1 MFRDNQQSRGIKFI
15 PAIIFTSFA
24 SSAAICPGAILD
36 GAINGPLP
44 AFSLPAFSL
53 PSADGDD
60 VAADDADDADAAV
73 DADAGVCFPFDL
85 DRNRGGSES
94 ATRCPM
100 PLKELC
106 GGLGVELRP
115 LVGLATITSRV
126 GSTDFEV
133 ARSFFDGFPTE
144 VEDARF
150 DVGCASAA
158 ALAELV
164 LSRGLREELLLLA
177 RAFAAGGCAEGS
189 RLAALGFA
197 AALGS
202 EAARFVSNFS
212 GCGVG
217 SSFGVEFSF
226 FCSRTAFRLAS
237 SAALTFVWS
246 AFKNLFL
253 ALILGLLGGGG
264 GPWCGGGAMPAG
276 TGSGPGGP
284 LVGSIIMSSRM
295 VLVAA
300 LPCVRSPFAVFLTGT
315 IFTAFP
321 PPTPTIIGV
330 APGPGGPG
338 GGWLLP
344 CETSMGWLPSC
355 PCFPCISNSVSF
367 ATYDWS
373 TVELCAPRWL
383 AIVLAIPIL
392 FCATACLCSANTFAV
407 SSPASCMW
415 SFYC

>member
-1 MFRDNQQSRGIKFI
+1 MILSSLAASTLSQPSF
-15 PAIIFTSFA
+15 FTSFA

-44 AFSLPAFSL
+44 VFSLPAFSL

-60 VAADDADDADAAV
+60 VAADDADDDDAAV

-94 ATRCPM
+94 ANRCPT

-133 ARSFFDGFPTE
+133 VRSFFGGFPTD

-177 RAFAAGGCAEGS
+177 RDFAAGGPVEGS

-197 AALGS
+197 AALGF
-202 EAARFVSNFS
+202 EAALGTEAGRFVSIFS
-212 GCGVG
+212 SIGAA
-217 SSFGVEFSF
+217 SIFGAEFSF
-226 FCSRTAFRLAS
+226 LTSRATFRLTS
-237 SAALTFVWS
+237 SAALTLGVIFTTLTS
-246 AFKNLFL
+246 F
-253 ALILGLLGGGG
+253 LILDLPGAGG
-264 GPWCGGGAMPAG
+264 GPLCGGGAMPAG
-276 TGSGPGGP
+276 VS
-284 LVGSIIMSSRM
+284 LV
-295 VLVAA
+295 LE
-300 LPCVRSPFAVFLTGT
+300 PCV
-315 IFTAFP
+315 
-321 PPTPTIIGV
+321 
-330 APGPGGPG
+330 
-338 GGWLLP
+338 
-344 CETSMGWLPSC
+344 
-355 PCFPCISNSVSF
+355 
-367 ATYDWS
+367 
-373 TVELCAPRWL
+373 
-383 AIVLAIPIL
+383 
-392 FCATACLCSANTFAV
+392 
-407 SSPASCMW
+407 
-415 SFYC
+415 

>member
-1 MFRDNQQSRGIKFI
+1 MSAPSSCFV
-15 PAIIFTSFA
+15 IISSLAASSLSQPSFFTSFA

-44 AFSLPAFSL
+44 AFSLPAFSV
-53 PSADGDD
+53 PSAAAADGDD

-94 ATRCPM
+94 ANRCPT

-106 GGLGVELRP
+106 DGLGVELRP

-133 ARSFFDGFPTE
+133 VRSVFGGFLSDA
-144 VEDARF
+144 EDARF
-150 DVGCASAA
+150 DAGCVSAA

-237 SAALTFVWS
+237 SAALTS
-246 AFKNLFL
+246 NLCL
-253 ALILGLLGGGG
+253 
-264 GPWCGGGAMPAG
+264 
-276 TGSGPGGP
+276 
-284 LVGSIIMSSRM
+284 
-295 VLVAA
+295 
-300 LPCVRSPFAVFLTGT
+300 
-315 IFTAFP
+315 
-321 PPTPTIIGV
+321 
-330 APGPGGPG
+330 
-338 GGWLLP
+338 
-344 CETSMGWLPSC
+344 
-355 PCFPCISNSVSF
+355 VSF
-367 ATYDWS
+367 
-373 TVELCAPRWL
+373 
-383 AIVLAIPIL
+383 
-392 FCATACLCSANTFAV
+392 
-407 SSPASCMW
+407 
-415 SFYC
+415 